1 MGMRMDDLFFKSSC
15 PPQVCPQEDSP
26 PGRNRAPIIEG
37 KPKLNPISTVFQEAF
52 SCCRPHFNIA
62 HNQVVILYF
71 VSGELKINMV
81 IPEFGEVIFAAR
93 KNLLL
98 QFDKK
103 QGCQELKL
111 MPGDL

>member
-1 MGMRMDDLFFKSSC
+1 
-15 PPQVCPQEDSP
+15 
-26 PGRNRAPIIEG
+26 
-37 KPKLNPISTVFQEAF
+37 
-52 SCCRPHFNIA
+52 
-62 HNQVVILYF
+62 VVILYF